1 MRMKKISLW
10 WYGKI
15 VLGLGICFLGFFGIG
30 FATEDTGT
38 QGDLLQ
44 QSFFAAKV
52 KENILDL
59 GNTKFAVGNQ
69 VVWGNMNVS
78 VGIEGGK
85 LNADVSSQG
94 SIVVRI
100 TRFVL
105 MLTVVL
111 AVTMIIFNGMQY
123 IVKSGSG
130 EDPKKVQMNIVY
142 IIVGIMLALFSVII
156 INLLRSTGNTLNKE
170 VAYNASPIVIS
181 SLV

>member
-1 MRMKKISLW
+1 
-10 WYGKI
+10 
-15 VLGLGICFLGFFGIG
+15 
-30 FATEDTGT
+30 
-38 QGDLLQ
+38 
-44 QSFFAAKV
+44 
-52 KENILDL
+52 
-59 GNTKFAVGNQ
+59 
-69 VVWGNMNVS
+69 MNVS